1 MMSHP
6 FLYLSLKNETC
17 TLQYNTDISVG
28 IPRPKRVVFL
38 EERQNCSDRLFE
50 QYNASPAVQK
60 LTETTEILQTVHLES
75 LYFGSALIRN
85 HDDQETTQ
93 VELLKK

>member
-1 MMSHP
+1 M
-6 FLYLSLKNETC
+6 
-17 TLQYNTDISVG
+17 
-28 IPRPKRVVFL
+28 VFL
-38 EERQNCSDRLFE
+38 EERQNCSDPLFE

-60 LTETTEILQTVHLES
+60 LTETTEILQTVYLES
-75 LYFGSALIRN
+75 LYFGGALIRN